1 MDCESAPLDAADVG
15 NNEENRR
22 DNGRL
27 SVTCARGVTHTIAR
41 DGQTPWYT
49 IWGMITHFA
58 QFTAYM
64 QMDTEANQTFTKFQ
78 SWLCLLVWPILKI
91 WSFWK
96 KGLIV
101 LVTRDSL

>member
-1 MDCESAPLDAADVG
+1 MG

-64 QMDTEANQTFTKFQ
+64 HMDTEANQTFTKFQ
-78 SWLCLLVWPILKI
+78 SWLGPHLK
-91 WSFWK
+91 FGGFGK